1 MIRRSVSLTVQ
12 YDSAFSP
19 FPASAFDRGL
29 EWARATGF
37 DAVELILCRPLL
49 VDPDGIG
56 AKLAGQGLVLSTI
69 STGQAVGMDGL
80 SMTAADEQVRL
91 ATRRRLFEQID
102 FSARLGRPNVTI
114 GLMRGKG
121 GLLPREAE
129 LGLLRSELLEVAGY
143 AARRCVVMNLEPIN
157 RYECSLLNSSE
168 SVYDL
173 IREIGNPES
182 VGVLYDTFHSN
193 IEDADMIRTI
203 QRIGHKI
210 SHVHV
215 ADSNRRLPG
224 EGHIDFPGIVRALE
238 AAGFGGYASLEVLN
252 DPSAEH
258 VIEFSKIRLDAILR
272 SL

>member
-1 MIRRSVSLTVQ
+1 MIRRSASLTVQ
-12 YDSAFSP
+12 YDSPFSP
-19 FPASAFDRGL
+19 FSAAEFDQGL
-29 EWARATGF
+29 EWAKVAGF
-37 DAVELILCRPLL
+37 DAVELILCRPAL
-49 VDPDGIG
+49 VDPERIG
-56 AKLAGQGLVLSTI
+56 ARLAVHGLALSTI

-80 SMTAADEQVRL
+80 SMTAADVEIRL

-102 FSARLGRPNVTI
+102 FSTCLGRPNVTI

-129 LGLLRSELLEVAGY
+129 LELLRSELREIAGY

-168 SVYDL
+168 SAYGL
-173 IREIGNPES
+173 ILDIGNPES

-193 IEDADMIRTI
+193 IEDADMIATI
-203 QRIGHKI
+203 ERIGHKI
-210 SHVHV
+210 SHVHL

-224 EGHIDFPGIVRALE
+224 EGHADFPGIVRALG
-238 AAGFGGYASLEVLN
+238 AAGFGGCASLEVLN

-258 VIEFSKIRLDAILR
+258 VIEFSKIRLDAILK
-272 SL
+272 